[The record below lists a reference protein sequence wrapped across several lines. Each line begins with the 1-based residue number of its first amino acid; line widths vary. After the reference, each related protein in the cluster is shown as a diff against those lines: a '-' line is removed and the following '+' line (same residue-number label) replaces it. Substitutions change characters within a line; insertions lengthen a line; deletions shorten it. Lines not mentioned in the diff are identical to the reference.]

1 MGGHACIAFMEAM
14 GGGLAGQRLAN
25 TPLQRLLLAV
35 IGEQIPQFHPV
46 VAKEAQV
53 QLALGAAVVQPAA
66 HLDLLADARGEIT
79 DVDVGDTRGGFFARG
94 LGHGLTSR
102 FVKGRHPSMG
112 RAQGAYHNIAPRFS
126 SGLGGGAC

>member
-1 MGGHACIAFMEAM
+1 MEAM

-53 QLALGAAVVQPAA
+53 QLALGGDPQPVATGA
-66 HLDLLADARGEIT
+66 KSLL
-79 DVDVGDTRGGFFARG
+79 
-94 LGHGLTSR
+94 
-102 FVKGRHPSMG
+102 
-112 RAQGAYHNIAPRFS
+112 
-126 SGLGGGAC
+126 